1 MVGKAQWLPGA
12 RGANPRFVV
21 TSLTKDRIGTRALY
35 EELYCARGDRENR
48 IKEQQL
54 DLFAD
59 RTSTATMRANQLRV
73 YFSAF
78 AGILLLIIRRFGL
91 AGTAL
96 ASAQC
101 GAIRTRVLKIAGAL
115 KVTVRKIWVSFSSV
129 YPWQEPF
136 ARIVARLEAAARA
149 PPR

>member
-1 MVGKAQWLPGA
+1 MPRRDRKRARAYDRERSRREAEERRAAGLCLRCGKAPA
-12 RGANPRFVV
+12 V
-21 TSLTKDRIGTRALY
+21 DM
-35 EELYCARGDRENR
+35 ENR

-59 RTSTATMRANQLRV
+59 RTSTATMRANQLRL

-101 GAIRTRVLKIAGAL
+101 GTIRTRLLKIAGAV

-149 PPR
+149 SPR

>member
-1 MVGKAQWLPGA
+1 
-12 RGANPRFVV
+12 
-21 TSLTKDRIGTRALY
+21 
-35 EELYCARGDRENR
+35 
-48 IKEQQL
+48 
-54 DLFAD
+54 
-59 RTSTATMRANQLRV
+59 MRANQLRL

-78 AGILLLIIRRFGL
+78 AGILLLIVRRFGL

-101 GAIRTRVLKIAGAL
+101 GTIRTRLLKIAGAL

-149 PPR
+149 SPR